1 MRFSTV
7 ISSCWRKVLVP
18 GFLLCAA
25 QSGFALDAD
34 QRLEAIKQ
42 ALVDLSLGTELQLAS
57 SAYLDAR
64 GVLHESSI
72 ITSQAHVRG
81 VRVLSYLEEAG
92 IGTANVDA
100 SVTTSECP
108 IARPGLR
115 RQALVSVNHGVN
127 NPRLG
132 DSYLSEIA
140 TLSQQIVSS
149 ALVATS
155 GWSAESRQQFAS
167 SYHRKMSATGGSR
180 PPYEL
185 QVVLR
190 EVRGG
195 LPSDLAGVKPYLVK
209 QSGNAL
215 FWSASKIPLISD
227 RQPWP
232 DKTLGYEMRLV
243 DPVLGKVVLSDA
255 GQINFPRQ
263 QRGYAKTQLPTQ
275 FVAQLTAASER
286 FVAQLN
292 DALICSPHYYHVSSS
307 APGSERVMINA
318 GSAAGVK
325 VGDQFLLSRTP
336 EIIGQSASLGDIQG
350 LVLAEVQSVDPHSAT
365 LVAVAGQRRND
376 VADTGKQMRDNLSHY
391 VAIYF

>member
-7 ISSCWRKVLVP
+7 ISFCWRTLLLP
-18 GFLLCAA
+18 GLLLCAA
-25 QSGFALDAD
+25 QSSFALNAD

-42 ALVDLSLGTELQLAS
+42 ALIDLSLGSELQLAS
-57 SAYLDAR
+57 SAYLDER

-72 ITSQAHVRG
+72 ITSRAHVRG

-92 IGTANVDA
+92 IGTANVEA

-108 IARPGLR
+108 VARPGLR

-132 DSYLSEIA
+132 DYYLSEIA
-140 TLSQQIVSS
+140 ALSQQIVSS
-149 ALVATS
+149 ALVANS

-167 SYHRKMSATGGSR
+167 SYHQKMSATGGSR

-185 QVVLR
+185 QMVLR
-190 EVRGG
+190 EVQTG
-195 LPSDLAGVKPYLVK
+195 LPSGLAGVKPYLVK
-209 QSGNAL
+209 QGGNAL
-215 FWSASKIPLISD
+215 FWGTSKIPVLSD

-232 DKTLGYEMRLV
+232 DATLAYEMRLV
-243 DPVLGKVVLSDA
+243 DPVLAKIIASNA
-255 GQINFPRQ
+255 GQIHYPRQ
-263 QRGYAKTQLPTQ
+263 QRGYAKTQLPAQ

-286 FVAQLN
+286 FVGQLN
-292 DALICSPHYYHVSSS
+292 EALICSPHYYHVSSS

-336 EIIGQSASLGDIQG
+336 EIIGQAASLEDIQG

-365 LVAVAGQRRND
+365 LAAVAGPRRND
-376 VADTGKQMRDNLSHY
+376 VAVAGNELRDKLSHY